1 MLPFWMYMTASLGC
15 PWEKTIFPL
24 EYVITRRAA
33 PADVRK
39 ASASK
44 AGGVACGRARGA
56 FGFGIERIISRAA
69 GSDAASIP

>member
-1 MLPFWMYMTASLGC
+1 MYITASLGC
-15 PWEKTIFPL
+15 PCEKTIFPL

-44 AGGVACGRARGA
+44 AGGFACGWARGA
-56 FGFGIERIISRAA
+56 FGFGIGIERIISRAA
-69 GSDAASIP
+69 RSDAASIP